1 MIRFIDLPDSH
12 PGRRILS
19 GRTPL
24 FAAPS
29 EPRCSYTTYLPGSYD
44 WDGRP
49 GVLVA
54 VHGTGR
60 DVERT
65 RDRFVELAE
74 EQDLIVVAPLFP
86 AGIDDPDDLHNY
98 KFLEYHAIR
107 FDLVLLRILDAVAQR
122 WNARTG
128 QVLLCG
134 HSGGAQFAHRF
145 WYLHPERVTAAAFSA
160 PGRVTLVDDTTGWPS
175 GTRDTAT
182 RFGVRVDPHAL
193 RHTPVHLVIGA
204 EDHGEADLAATAAA
218 SPGQPG
224 GTRLERLSAL
234 EENLRDHGVPIS
246 KTIVPDAGH
255 DADATASAI
264 ARFFGELP
272 ILRSRPWYSKSRH
285 SGTEDP
291 LWPR

>member
-65 RDRFVELAE
+65 RDRFRELAE

-86 AGIDDPDDLHNY
+86 AGIDDPDDLNNY
-98 KFLEYHAIR
+98 KFLEYSTIR
-107 FDLVLLRILDAVAQR
+107 FDLVLLRILDEVAQR

-145 WYLHPERVTAAAFSA
+145 WYLHPERVAAAAFSA
-160 PGRVTLVDDTTGWPS
+160 PGRVTLVDDTTDWPS
-175 GTRDTAT
+175 GTRDSAT
-182 RFGVRVDPHAL
+182 RFGVRVDPRAL

-224 GTRLERLSAL
+224 RTRLERLSAL
-234 EENLRDHGVPIS
+234 EENLRNHGVPIS

-255 DADATASAI
+255 DADATAPAI

-272 ILRSRPWYSKSRH
+272 VPGPSRSLP
-285 SGTEDP
+285 G
-291 LWPR
+291 